1 MSGLSL
7 SEVTTL
13 RLGGPCDDV
22 MTAST
27 QEELIAAVVAADAD
41 HLPLL
46 VLSGGSNVV
55 ISDDGWPGRVVL
67 VRTRG
72 VECRDD
78 VIEVAAG
85 EPWSDFVTAMVGE
98 GRSGVE
104 ALAGIPGAVGS
115 TPIQNVGAYGQDVSA
130 TVQSVRV
137 WDRRLGEQ
145 AQLGAAACEFGYRD
159 SVFKRHPGRYVVL
172 SVTFR
177 LPIGAAAPI
186 RYPELARRL
195 ELIDAPSSDAT
206 IAPAAVAAAVLDLR
220 RAKGMV
226 LDPSDHDTWSAGSFF
241 TNPIIAL
248 EQVPDG
254 APQFPGPTPEL
265 RKTSAAWLIEHAGFG
280 KGYRVRPGAPAGL
293 SDKHTLA
300 LTNRGSARTADLLEL
315 ARDVRAGVRR
325 AFDIELTP
333 EPVLIGCAL

>member
-1 MSGLSL
+1 MP
-7 SEVTTL
+7 
-13 RLGGPCDDV
+13 RRRDRGGGGG
-22 MTAST
+22 
-27 QEELIAAVVAADAD
+27 AVVGLR
-41 HLPLL
+41 H
-46 VLSGGSNVV
+46 G
-55 ISDDGWPGRVVL
+55 DG
-67 VRTRG
+67 
-72 VECRDD
+72 
-78 VIEVAAG
+78 
-85 EPWSDFVTAMVGE
+85 GE

-115 TPIQNVGAYGQDVSA
+115 TPIQNVGRTGGTCPQRCSPCGSGTGA
-130 TVQSVRV
+130 
-137 WDRRLGEQ
+137 LGEQ

-280 KGYRVRPGAPAGL
+280 KGYRVRPGPR
-293 SDKHTLA
+293 
-300 LTNRGSARTADLLEL
+300 RGCRTST
-315 ARDVRAGVRR
+315 RWR
-325 AFDIELTP
+325 
-333 EPVLIGCAL
+333 